1 MNKRILCFLFSV
13 SISLIVT
20 AQRMQFN
27 SLTVND
33 GLSQHDV
40 SEIIQDSEGFIW
52 IGTYDGLNR
61 FDGYEIE
68 SFFHDNNNS
77 QSLSSNRIRCLFE
90 DNKKRIWIG
99 TDGYGLSYYSLID
112 GEVSRVNAPDNY
124 EIINDIR
131 LDSNGELIVATT
143 QGLFKVIENEE
154 ASFSVEI
161 LQTPITGLD
170 VKQFRFLKN
179 GDVVYATDMGVWLN
193 QNNQFSLI
201 KNSDYLSFTS
211 IIETSNGEIWVGG
224 VNGLYQIVN
233 NTLISL
239 KEKVSSNILS
249 MTEGTNND
257 LWISSFNNGFIHINL
272 DKMEVRQIEA
282 SNELNQYTLSN
293 NRLKKVFKDA
303 TNTIWVSNEKGLLY
317 SNLDNKKFK
326 SLPITKKGH
335 VRTLFAKKDKVY
347 YGYQADKFYT
357 YSFTSN
363 TTKPIQLPE
372 NAKPFRVDTLNN
384 RTHLATT
391 RGLYREKLLKNDE
404 FELVPIFND
413 LQKNNSLLI
422 TSFCKDMFGNQY
434 FGTFKGLIFKN
445 NNYSG
450 LIHEKFEN
458 LEALRNV
465 RIFSL
470 KVDYKLRCIWVGTF
484 SKGLFKINL
493 DAFGKIVSL
502 ENYSEQMSGDY
513 NIPNNSI
520 WSFLQDN
527 KGSLYVGTD
536 TGLLL
541 KKAGEN
547 EFRSILAE
555 DIQNKKIMGIVED
568 EFLNLWLNN
577 SQGIIKYSPETGTTN
592 KYNYFDGLLTNTF
605 TEAISKNDNNELFF
619 GSISGINYFKSGEL
633 TNNSFPSTVSFT
645 DLMVNNTKVDVQ
657 DEVLG
662 SRLLN
667 KRLNNTS
674 NLTFNYK
681 QNDFSIEFTSTNY
694 SNVKVNK
701 YRYKL
706 ENYDKDWQVVNND
719 KRFASYSNIPS
730 GNYTLWVQATNPN
743 GEWSNETRTL
753 SVSILPAPWNTWW
766 AYVLYFLVSSTI
778 VFIII
783 YFWRNKQK
791 LRNQIEL
798 SNFKN
803 EQEKEINEMKLIFF
817 TDVAHEF
824 KTPLSLIIGPL
835 NDLIK
840 GNLSKENK
848 EFCYNIVSRN
858 TNRMMKLVNQLLDF
872 RKINSGVNILKVSRN
887 DLCFFVKEVAESF
900 AWQAKNSEINLTIVS
915 PDSYVCHFD
924 NDIVEKVIYNLLSN
938 AFKYTPD
945 GGAIEIEI
953 KPTWKQELEYF
964 VILIKDSGKG
974 ISQLDKKK
982 IFQRHFHGKGRS
994 SSGIGLHLASTLI
1007 EAHKGEINVLN
1018 SSLGGTEFMITLPVS
1033 SKAFTEEEY
1042 LTKEDIPFNIPHNY
1056 IPDDSSKLLELEEEN
1071 LMGKEKI
1078 LVVEDDHDL
1087 RKYLKNIL
1095 MRDYI
1100 VLEANNGNEGI
1111 NTTLKEIPD
1120 IIITDVMMPEL
1131 DGIEMCKKIKKNVLI
1146 SHIPV
1151 LMLTAKTGDDFY
1163 KKGLEV
1169 GAWDYIAKP
1178 FDSAQLLQKVHNIIE
1193 TRNNFRS
1200 FIKTGSSD
1208 EIQNHY
1214 VSYDQKFVE
1223 NVVEIINIKMS
1234 EPNFSVEDLSMELG
1248 LSRMQLHRKL
1258 KTLIGLSTTAFINS
1272 IKIEKAIR
1280 MFDKGC
1286 DRVQEAM
1293 DGVGINSYAHF
1304 NSLFKKEKGI
1314 TPSKYIEE
1322 KKKFQQTT
1330 N

>member
-1 MNKRILCFLFSV
+1 MNKRILCFLFSI
-13 SISLIVT
+13 SITLTVT

-27 SLTVND
+27 SLSVND

-40 SEIIQDSEGFIW
+40 SEIMQDSEGFIW

-99 TDGYGLSYYSLID
+99 TDGYGLSYYSLLT
-112 GEVSRVNAPDNY
+112 GKVTRVSVPANY
-124 EIINDIR
+124 QIINDINQN
-131 LDSNGELIVATT
+131 SKGELIVATN
-143 QGLFKVIENEE
+143 QGLFKVIEKDKE
-154 ASFSVEI
+154 SFSVEI

-170 VKQFRFLKN
+170 VKQFSFLKN
-179 GDVVYATDMGVWLN
+179 GDIIYVTNMGVWLN
-193 QNNQFSLI
+193 HNNQYSLI
-201 KNSDYLSFTS
+201 KKSDYLPFNS
-211 IIETSNGEIWVGG
+211 IIETINGEILVGG
-224 VNGLYQIVN
+224 ENGLYKIIN
-233 NTLISL
+233 NTLVSQ
-239 KEKVSSNILS
+239 KEKLSIHVLS
-249 MTEGTNND
+249 MTEGTNNN
-257 LWISSFNNGFIHINL
+257 LWISTFNDGLIHVNLNNMKFIQ
-272 DKMEVRQIEA
+272 VQA
-282 SNELNQYTLSN
+282 SRELNQYTLSN
-293 NRLKKVFKDA
+293 NPLTSIFKDA
-303 TNTIWVSNEKGLLY
+303 TNTLWVSNKNGLLY

-326 SLPITKKGH
+326 SLPIVKKGH
-335 VRTLFAKKDKVY
+335 VRTLFAKNDDIY
-347 YGYQADKFYT
+347 YGYQADKFYK
-357 YSFTSN
+357 YSYTTN
-363 TTKPIQLPE
+363 TTKAIQLPE
-372 NAKPFRVDTLNN
+372 KAKAFRVDTLNN
-384 RTHLATT
+384 RIHLATA
-391 RGLYREKLLKNDE
+391 RGLYREKLSKKDE
-404 FELVPIFND
+404 FELVPIFKNAQND
-413 LQKNNSLLI
+413 NSLII

-434 FGTFKGLIFKN
+434 FGTFKGLILKN
-445 NNYSG
+445 ENYSG
-450 LIHEKFEN
+450 WIHERFEN
-458 LEALRNV
+458 LEALRNI
-465 RIFSL
+465 RIFSF
-470 KVDYKLRCIWVGTF
+470 KVDYNLRCIWVGTF

-493 DAFGKIVSL
+493 DTFGKIISL
-502 ENYSEQMSGDY
+502 ENYNEQMSGAY
-513 NIPNNSI
+513 KIPNNSI
-520 WSFLQDN
+520 WCFLQDS

-536 TGLLL
+536 TGLLF

-547 EFRSILAE
+547 QFRSILAE

-568 EFLNLWLNN
+568 EFSNLWLNN

-657 DEVLG
+657 QEVLG

-730 GNYTLWVQATNPN
+730 GNYTLSVQATNPN

-753 SVSILPAPWNTWW
+753 SISILPAPWNTWW
-766 AYVLYFLVSSTI
+766 AYLLYFLVSSTI

-1223 NVVEIINIKMS
+1223 NVVEIIKIKMS
-1234 EPNFSVEDLSMELG
+1234 DPNFSVEDLSMELG